1 MLSLSWSG
9 KQIVSFI
16 CHVITLTIEHQQHFS
31 VASQTLWTNQTWQ
44 TEGNQTPCPYC
55 LTKTSLSWGLIR
67 KTHFLKFKIFADRK
81 YNTSLPVFLHLQT
94 MNLHCSLQQFN
105 LTSRVSTSISIL
117 MHSYFLLKL
126 PFWQSPVPTNLW
138 NRQLIY
144 PVLWNRQ

>member
-94 MNLHCSLQQFN
+94 MNLHCSLQQFKKWRLFVQPN
-105 LTSRVSTSISIL
+105 LQGIHFHIHPHAQLFSLETAIL
-117 MHSYFLLKL
+117 TKPCPYK
-126 PFWQSPVPTNLW
+126 PVK
-138 NRQLIY
+138 
-144 PVLWNRQ
+144 